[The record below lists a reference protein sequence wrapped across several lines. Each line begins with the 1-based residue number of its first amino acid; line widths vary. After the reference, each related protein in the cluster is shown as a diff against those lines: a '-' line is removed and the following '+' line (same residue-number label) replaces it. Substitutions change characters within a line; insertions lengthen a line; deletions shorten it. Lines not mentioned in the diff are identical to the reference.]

1 MAVSNYQDLIVWQK
15 SMTLAKMVYA
25 VVKKLPKEELY
36 ALSDQIRRAV
46 VSIPSNIAEGC
57 ARESKTEL
65 AYFLRI
71 AKGSSA
77 ELETQLPLCS
87 SIGYLQKQELND
99 IFSLLDEIS
108 RMLRALLNPMS
119 DVSGRLKRKTVSTNS
134 ELVTSN

>member
-15 SMTLAKMVYA
+15 SMILAKMVYA

-77 ELETQLPLCS
+77 ELETQLLLCS
-87 SIGYLQKQELND
+87 NIGYLQKQELSD

-119 DVSGRLKRKTVSTNS
+119 DISGRLKRKTVSTNS